1 MSVKYDATGFFN
13 LREAGGMPADGGRVK
28 TLRFLRSDFPESLDA
43 ENVEFFQGMPLV
55 SVLDLRTPEE
65 VALSPRFFANA
76 GFDVVS
82 LPLLSGSVASM
93 LKDVPS
99 VGQVYLEML
108 AASPKELTAAV
119 IAIADATGEGTVLVH
134 CTAGKDRTGVVCA
147 LVQAVLGVSDQDIV
161 ANYVLSHD
169 NLEGAWVRSKEEELK
184 ELLEGKTGESLD

>member
-1 MSVKYDATGFFN
+1 M
-13 LREAGGMPADGGRVK
+13 
-28 TLRFLRSDFPESLDA
+28 
-43 ENVEFFQGMPLV
+43 EFFQGMPLV

-119 IAIADATGEGTVLVH
+119 IAIADATGEGAVLVH